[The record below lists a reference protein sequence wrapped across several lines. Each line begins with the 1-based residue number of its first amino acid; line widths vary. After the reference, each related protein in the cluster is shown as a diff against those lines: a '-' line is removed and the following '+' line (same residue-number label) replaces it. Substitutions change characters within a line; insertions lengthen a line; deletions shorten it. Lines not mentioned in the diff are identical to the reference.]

1 MNRGSQW
8 AQWAL
13 LARVRWRLRTRH
25 AAACGVLLAAAALGA
40 GCSWLPG
47 EDAPLEPPLV
57 APAKTSVQTA
67 EARRAAIERTVR
79 GIGTF
84 EPVRVAHHQ
93 FETESG
99 RVSSVAVKAG
109 DRVRE
114 GDVLLELERPDMRA
128 ELLRKQLEV
137 ERKRLSLEEAMATY
151 DERRVRIARLE
162 LELAELE
169 LEQARQQMA
178 GGRLLAQMDGVV
190 IYMADIQA
198 GDTAER
204 YTRLVSVAGSSE
216 LRLAFAPS
224 GNTAAREVQVG
235 MEARITFDGAEY
247 AGTVVQTPETAPQAA
262 DERQREQF
270 GRTVFIQADG
280 AVTGMDIGDFADV
293 RIVTARR
300 DDALVIPKQSVR
312 QFFGRT
318 YVQVLDGERRL
329 EADVELGLETALE
342 VEVLGGL
349 REGQLVVL
357 Q

>member
-1 MNRGSQW
+1 MPLMVLVR
-8 AQWAL
+8 
-13 LARVRWRLRTRH
+13 LAVVSL
-25 AAACGVLLAAAALGA
+25 ALLAAASVAA

-57 APAKTSVQTA
+57 APAKTSVQTT
-67 EARRAAIERTVR
+67 EVRRSTIERTVR

-93 FETESG
+93 FEKESG
-99 RVSSVAVKAG
+99 RVSIVAVKAG

-114 GDVLLELERPDMRA
+114 GDVLLELEQPDLRA

-137 ERKRLSLEEAMATY
+137 ERKRLSLEEAMPSY

-169 LEQARQQMA
+169 LGQVQERMA
-178 GGRLLAQMDGVV
+178 GGKLYAQMEGVV
-190 IYMADIQA
+190 IYMADIQP

-204 YTRLVSVAGSSE
+204 YSRLVSVAGSSDM
-216 LRLAFAPS
+216 RLAFVPS
-224 GNTAAREVQVG
+224 GNTAAREVLVG
-235 MEARITFDGAEY
+235 MEALITFAGGEFV
-247 AGTVVQTPETAPQAA
+247 GTVVQTPETAPPAT
-262 DERQREQF
+262 DERQREQY
-270 GRTVFIQADG
+270 GRTVFIEADRVI
-280 AVTGMDIGDFADV
+280 ADMEIGDFADV

-300 DDALVIPKQSVR
+300 DDTLIVPKQSVR

-318 YVQVLDGERRL
+318 YVQLLDGERRL